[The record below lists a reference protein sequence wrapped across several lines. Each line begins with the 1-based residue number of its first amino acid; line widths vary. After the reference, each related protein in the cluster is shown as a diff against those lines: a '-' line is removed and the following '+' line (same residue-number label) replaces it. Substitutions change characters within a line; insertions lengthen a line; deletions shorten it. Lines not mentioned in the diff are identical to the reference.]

1 MNHTDGIDSE
11 LQEILRK
18 TARETTLAEKASTYA
33 RTREAVE
40 DASKRYEWSIGEALQ
55 AIKALFLKDL
65 QELMGQKETVYR
77 PKTYTVVYNQDG
89 DTEKRE
95 GMEFTDAIPLSAVEA
110 LIEKYRSEK

>member
-1 MNHTDGIDSE
+1 MNHTDGID
-11 LQEILRK
+11 EIIQDIAIGFSL
-18 TARETTLAEKASTYA
+18 SSGNI
-33 RTREAVE
+33 TRPNDGVGSRVRSRA
-40 DASKRYEWSIGEALQ
+40 KQ
-55 AIKALFLKDL
+55 AIEALFLKDL